1 MFDRVL
7 NTSLTNAFSE
17 ISFPNWHLLTQSQQW
32 KLQSNLRNLFKV
44 NKKRPERR
52 HRRRVGILIVN
63 FEHISHMGLVY
74 PFLILNK

>member
-7 NTSLTNAFSE
+7 NTSLTNVFSE
-17 ISFPNWHLLTQSQQW
+17 ISFPNRHLLTQSQQW

-52 HRRRVGILIVN
+52 HRRRVDIFIVN
-63 FEHISHMGLVY
+63 FEYISHMGLVY